1 MLIFILFILMWKE
14 FIYELLKC
22 WVDLYKVKFF
32 LGEFVFV
39 FLSNK
44 GKL

>member
-1 MLIFILFILMWKE
+1 MSTSTLFILMWKE

-22 WVDLYKVKFF
+22 WVDLHKAKLFP
-32 LGEFVFV
+32 GEFAFV